1 MKLFRNTGNRAL
13 HATFILLV
21 TLLVGCSSVSLKGK
35 VTDTTVADLPVFADE
50 TIALLGG
57 EAAGL
62 SKNETVLIREY
73 LTGEEPSEV
82 LADDIALKADQLL
95 VAITDYSIDIAMLSE
110 TINDEEQRR
119 MDYID
124 SLTKFERTVTEVLE
138 LEALNLAANVENAA
152 EQTMLLD
159 AMRAGQPVVDALGRH
174 GLQILSQHDEAINTL
189 AQFVDD
195 GIEAD
200 YAGLYAYGTWL
211 TGHRDAVLTDLE
223 ALIEAEAEGKDIT
236 SQEEELI
243 DRLEIIHGLAMEMEP
258 HWRMYRATQR
268 ELDKIHVDVLDASNR
283 TRMILLIWVRAHAR
297 MTSGRIQDAE
307 WFTLK
312 DLGAVAFKYG
322 GKLL

>member
-174 GLQILSQHDEAINTL
+174 GLQMLSQHDEAINTL

-258 HWRMYRATQR
+258 HWKMYRATQR
-268 ELDKIHVDVLDASNR
+268 ELDNIHIDVLDTSNR

-297 MTSGRIQDAE
+297 MTSGRIQEAE